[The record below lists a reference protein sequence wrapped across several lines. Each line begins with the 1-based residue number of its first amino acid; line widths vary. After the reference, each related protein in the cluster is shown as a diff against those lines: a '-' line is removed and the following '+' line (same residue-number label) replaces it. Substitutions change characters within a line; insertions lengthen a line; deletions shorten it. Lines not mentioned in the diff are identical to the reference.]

1 MMMIMM
7 MKKMMMRRIVDMLIL
22 VTTAT
27 TGGGVLFQAGAP
39 FSKKNAKFWPVVA
52 IFGYFVTNLHTF

>member
-1 MMMIMM
+1 MVATYRNIIKSWHDLPSIMR

-27 TGGGVLFQAGAP
+27 TGGGVLFQVGAP
-39 FSKKNAKFWPVVA
+39 FSIKKR
-52 IFGYFVTNLHTF
+52 